1 MAIILALIVTKT
13 VSRDIH
19 DPLVIVHTKLYK
31 PATVIPVTLVVAFV
45 GVVSVPPFKAV
56 HNPVPGVAAFPV
68 KLNAV
73 PRHIL

>member
-1 MAIILALIVTKT
+1 M
-13 VSRDIH
+13 
-19 DPLVIVHTKLYK
+19 IVHTKLYK

-73 PRHIL
+73 PIHIL